1 MSAPPLASRLASRPI
16 IHPTPAR
23 AYIHPT
29 AHVSVRQESAC
40 DLGAGPAC
48 TGEAIASAM
57 MLAPFV
63 WLAWKM
69 LRR

>member
-23 AYIHPT
+23 VYIHP
-29 AHVSVRQESAC
+29 SVHASAPRESAC
-40 DLGAGPAC
+40 DHGAGPECA
-48 TGEAIASAM
+48 GEAMAAAII
-57 MLAPFV
+57 LAPFAV
-63 WLAWKM
+63 LAWKV